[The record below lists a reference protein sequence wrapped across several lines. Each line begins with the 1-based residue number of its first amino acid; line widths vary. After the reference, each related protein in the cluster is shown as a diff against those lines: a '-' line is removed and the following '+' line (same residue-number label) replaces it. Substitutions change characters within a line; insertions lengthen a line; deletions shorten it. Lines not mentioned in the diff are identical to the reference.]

1 MTTTASIQDV
11 AHRDST
17 SVGVIDLKKL
27 RSAGISTRRAARMA
41 RPGGPWRR
49 VYPGVFVI
57 QDKPPTRLQ
66 LLHATIARYGP
77 DAIITGTDALRA
89 HGVTHP
95 LTGEIHL
102 LLPHYRRPGSE
113 PGVLTYRTARMPE
126 PVIIDGLPYA
136 GAPRAALDLARR
148 ESDPKA
154 VERLATLPLF
164 WGLCDRTELLAELN
178 AGNQRGSSA
187 VRAVLRGLDDRETFT
202 HGQALRL
209 LRQTPL
215 PAPQWNVTVC
225 DLRGRRIGVAD
236 AWWDQVGLAW
246 RYRTAA
252 GPTDF
257 SHLALTATGT
267 VLVRCTPRQLND
279 TPADITQELVRAFT
293 QAARTPRPKV
303 RAVHRRETAA

>member
-1 MTTTASIQDV
+1 MTTTASILDV

-17 SVGVIDLKKL
+17 SAGVIDLKKL
-27 RSAGISTRRAARMA
+27 RNAGISARRAARLA

-57 QDKPPTRLQ
+57 QDKPPSRLQ
-66 LLHATIARYGP
+66 LLHAAIARYGP
-77 DAIITGTDALRA
+77 GAVITGTDALRA

-95 LTGEIHL
+95 LTNEIHL

-154 VERLATLPLF
+154 VERLTTLPLF
-164 WGLCDRTELLAELN
+164 WGLCDRTELLAELD

-187 VRAVLRGLDDRETFT
+187 VRAVLRSLDDRETFT
-202 HGQALRL
+202 QI
-209 LRQTPL
+209 
-215 PAPQWNVTVC
+215 C
-225 DLRGRRIGVAD
+225 DLRGRRIGIAD

-279 TPADITQELVRAFT
+279 TPADVTHELVRAYT